1 MDSGLRKQAPLS
13 AKCGISVSTA
23 RPIILCGLLLAG
35 LAFAGERSDM
45 RLLPTPVGMHLAGGE
60 DSAAKKI
67 YIVQL
72 TSPAAAAVHTPVP
85 LGVTAK
91 PSVNVTQTVAAFN
104 KSNPAVI
111 SHVSRLANEQNKV
124 LASIG
129 GAPEKIYSYLYALN
143 GFAAMLTAA
152 QADKLRN
159 DDRVLNVWEDEIR
172 PLATRTS
179 ASFLGL
185 FKKDVGL
192 RGAPGLNGD
201 GIVIGIIDSGISP
214 DHPSLKDTREA
225 DRPGLCKTAWAQAS
239 LLGQWLCR
247 RYTVQE
253 DILEFE
259 PPENWNGVCE
269 TGAGFAAENCN
280 NKLIGARFFVEGAQ
294 ASLPIDSGELFSPAD
309 VDGHGTHVTTIAA
322 GNKTGA
328 SIFGTLLGNV
338 QGIAPKARIAV
349 YKACWIRSG
358 ETSATCNT
366 SDLANAIDMAVAD
379 GVHVINYS
387 VGSSLN
393 DVSAPDDIALINAAK
408 AGVLTAVAAG
418 NEGPNLA
425 TIGSPAGNPAVIT
438 VAASSRDGAHSLEAM
453 RVASPSSVAGR
464 YAVKEASFTPALKD
478 RDPIEGQLILADDG
492 NNVLSGGSAGTTNDA
507 CESLV
512 NGTEI
517 SGKIAFIQRGGCEFD
532 VKIQNADNAGA
543 IAVVVFNIAG
553 NPIVMTG
560 TSGLSDIPALM
571 IGQADGN
578 LLLDELNDN
587 QLVEVVLDKG
597 LLLSQDDDGNI
608 MGSFSARGP
617 GPIGDILKPDV
628 TAPGINILAGAAP
641 DTITSAPDESF
652 SFRSGTSMAA
662 PHVAGVAALLKQAHP
677 DWSPAAIKSALMTTA
692 RQDIKQQDEQTDAY
706 PFDFGSGHIAPNSA
720 NDPGLVYDVSADEY
734 DAYACGIQSPAVDQA
749 RCDQLVADGF
759 SLKPSD
765 LNQPAIAISRLA
777 NESTVTRHVT
787 NVSDAAETYVAEIAA
802 PAGIGV
808 QVVPSSLSLSP
819 GQSASFSVTTTYQT
833 GALDLWRFGSL
844 TWTSN
849 DHSVHSPI
857 AVRPISISAP
867 AEVSSFGGTGSL
879 SLPVEFGYNGSYSP
893 GVHGLKRAFIVNG
906 FVDQDPDRTFTFRS
920 NNGVTVHLLTV
931 SADQAYVRFILRD
944 EFTDGDDDL
953 DMYVYYSPDGNSFN
967 RIGQSGEF
975 NSDEEFSLFSPAAGV
990 YAVFVHG
997 FETDSSDAGGPGSN
1011 YKLLAWEFGFNDNVG
1026 NMTATGPAFVTA
1038 GSTENVI
1045 VNWSNLGTDSIYLGG
1060 ISHNTPQGLVDFT
1073 IVSIRN

>member
-1 MDSGLRKQAPLS
+1 MG
-13 AKCGISVSTA
+13 GIA
-23 RPIILCGLLLAG
+23 LAG
-35 LAFAGERSDM
+35 ESSDM

-60 DSAAKKI
+60 DATARKV

-72 TSPAAAAVHTPVP
+72 RSPGAAALHTPPPVA
-85 LGVTAK
+85 VMAK
-91 PSVNVTQTVAAFN
+91 PGSKIQQAIASFN
-104 KSNPAVI
+104 KANPAVI
-111 SHVSRLANEQNKV
+111 SHVSRLADEQNKV

-129 GAPEKIYSYLYALN
+129 GSPEKVYSYQYALN
-143 GFAAMLTAA
+143 GFAAAMTAA

-159 DDRVLNVWEDEIR
+159 DDRVLSVWEDEIR
-172 PLATRTS
+172 PLATRSS
-179 ASFLGL
+179 ASFLEL

-214 DHPSLKDTREA
+214 GHPSLQDTREA
-225 DRPGLCKTAWAQAS
+225 DRPGLCKTAWAEAS

-247 RYTVQE
+247 RFSVQE
-253 DILEFE
+253 DVLEFE

-269 TGAGFAAENCN
+269 TGDSFTAEDCN
-280 NKLIGARFFVEGAQ
+280 NKVIGARFFVEGAQ
-294 ASLPIDSGELFSPAD
+294 ISLPIDSEEVFSPAD
-309 VDGHGTHVTTIAA
+309 VDGHGTHVATIAA

-379 GVHVINYS
+379 GVHVINYT

-393 DVSAPDDIALINAAK
+393 DVIAPDDIALINAAK

-453 RVASPSSVAGR
+453 QVTAPSSVAGR

-478 RDPIEGQLILADDG
+478 NDPIEGQLILADDG
-492 NNVLSGGSAGTTNDA
+492 NSVLSGGGAGTTNDA
-507 CESLV
+507 CEAIDNS
-512 NGTEI
+512 TEM

-543 IAVVVFNIAG
+543 IAALIFNIAG

-578 LLLDELNDN
+578 LLLDEINDQ

-597 LLLSQDDDGNI
+597 LLLSETDDGNI

-628 TAPGINILAGAAP
+628 TAPGINILAGASP
-641 DTITSAPDESF
+641 NTITSVPDERF
-652 SFRSGTSMAA
+652 SFRTGTSMAT
-662 PHVAGVAALLKQAHP
+662 PHVAGIAALLKQGHP

-692 RQDIKQQDEQTDAY
+692 RQDIKQQDEETDAH

-734 DAYACGIQSPAVDQA
+734 DAYSCGIQSPIIDPT
-749 RCDQLVADGF
+749 RCAQLSADGF
-759 SLKPSD
+759 SLSPSD
-765 LNQPAIAISRLA
+765 LNQPAIAVARLA
-777 NESTVTRHVT
+777 NESTVTRHVI
-787 NVSDAAETYVAEIAA
+787 NVSDTAETYVAEIAA
-802 PAGIGV
+802 PTGIDV
-808 QVVPSSLSLSP
+808 QVTPSTLSLSP
-819 GQSASFSVTTTYQT
+819 GQSASFTVTTTYLS

-844 TWTSN
+844 TWTGS
-849 DHSVHSPI
+849 DHSVRSPI
-857 AVRPISISAP
+857 AVRPTSISAP
-867 AEVSSFGGTGSL
+867 AEVSSFGGTG
-879 SLPVEFGYNGSYSP
+879 G
-893 GVHGLKRAFIVNG
+893 
-906 FVDQDPDRTFTFRS
+906 
-920 NNGVTVHLLTV
+920 
-931 SADQAYVRFILRD
+931 
-944 EFTDGDDDL
+944 
-953 DMYVYYSPDGNSFN
+953 
-967 RIGQSGEF
+967 
-975 NSDEEFSLFSPAAGV
+975 
-990 YAVFVHG
+990 
-997 FETDSSDAGGPGSN
+997 
-1011 YKLLAWEFGFNDNVG
+1011 
-1026 NMTATGPAFVTA
+1026 
-1038 GSTENVI
+1038 
-1045 VNWSNLGTDSIYLGG
+1045 
-1060 ISHNTPQGLVDFT
+1060 
-1073 IVSIRN
+1073 

>member
-1 MDSGLRKQAPLS
+1 
-13 AKCGISVSTA
+13 
-23 RPIILCGLLLAG
+23 
-35 LAFAGERSDM
+35 M
-45 RLLPTPVGMHLAGGE
+45 RLIPTPVSMHLAGGE
-60 DSAAKKI
+60 DPAARKI

-72 TSPAAAAVHTPVP
+72 KSPAAAALHTPVP
-85 LGVTAK
+85 VGAMAK
-91 PSVNVTQTVAAFN
+91 PGANIKQAIASFN
-104 KSNPAVI
+104 KNSPAVM
-111 SHVSRLANEQNKV
+111 SHVSRLVDEQNKV
-124 LASIG
+124 LSSIG
-129 GAPEKIYSYLYALN
+129 GAPEKIYSYQYALN
-143 GFAAMLTAA
+143 GFAAAMTAA

-159 DDRVLNVWEDEIR
+159 DDRVISVWEDEIR
-172 PLATRTS
+172 PLATRSS
-179 ASFLGL
+179 ATFLEL

-192 RGAPGLNGD
+192 RGAPGLDGE
-201 GIVIGIIDSGISP
+201 GIVIGVIDSGISP
-214 DHPSLKDTREA
+214 DHPSLQDTREA
-225 DRPGLCKTAWAQAS
+225 DRPGLCKTAWAEAS

-253 DILEFE
+253 DVLDFE

-269 TGAGFAAENCN
+269 TGDGFTAEDCN
-280 NKLIGARFFVEGAQ
+280 NKIIGARFFVEGAQ
-294 ASLPIDSGELFSPAD
+294 VTLPIDSAEVFSPAD

-379 GVHVINYS
+379 GVHIINYS

-393 DVSAPDDIALINAAK
+393 DVIAPDDIALINAAK

-418 NEGPNLA
+418 NEGPNPA
-425 TIGSPAGNPAVIT
+425 TIGSPAGSPAVIT
-438 VAASSRDGAHSLEAM
+438 VAASSRDGAHSLEAIQ
-453 RVASPSSVAGR
+453 VTSPSSVAGR
-464 YAVKEASFTPALKD
+464 YAVREASFSPALKE
-478 RDPIEGQLILADDG
+478 RDPIEGQLILADDE
-492 NNVLSGGSAGTTNDA
+492 NIVLSGGAAGTTDDA
-507 CESLV
+507 CEGIANS
-512 NGTEI
+512 TEM

-532 VKIQNADNAGA
+532 IKVQNADNAGA
-543 IAVVVFNIAG
+543 IAVVIFNIAG
-553 NPIVMTG
+553 DPIVMTG

-578 LLLDELNDN
+578 LLLDELNDGN
-587 QLVEVVLDKG
+587 FVEVVLDKG
-597 LLLSQDDDGNI
+597 LLLSETDDGNI

-617 GPIGDILKPDV
+617 GPVGDILKPDV

-641 DTITSAPDESF
+641 ATITSVPDERF
-652 SFRSGTSMAA
+652 AFRSGTSMAT
-662 PHVAGVAALLKQAHP
+662 PHVTGVAALLKQAHP

-692 RQDIKQQDEQTDAY
+692 RQDIKQSDEQTDAH

-734 DAYACGIQSPAVDQA
+734 DAYSCGIQSPIIDQA
-749 RCDQLVADGF
+749 RCDQLAAAGF
-759 SLKPSD
+759 SLSLSD
-765 LNQPAIAISRLA
+765 LNQPAIAVSRLA

-787 NVSDAAETYVAEIAA
+787 NVSDTAESYVAEIVA

-844 TWTSN
+844 TWTGS

-857 AVRPISISAP
+857 AVRPTSISAP

-879 SLPVEFGYNGSYSP
+879 SFPVEFGYNGAYTP
-893 GVHGLKRAFIVNG
+893 GVHGLKRAFVVDG
-906 FVDQDPDRTFTFRS
+906 FVDQDPDRTFTFRT
-920 NNGVTVHLLTV
+920 NNGVTLHLLTV
-931 SADQAYVRFILRD
+931 SANQAYVRFILRD

-953 DMYVYYSPDGNSFN
+953 DMYIYYSPDGNSYN

-975 NSDEEFSLFSPAAGV
+975 NSDEEFSLLNPAAGF

-1011 YKLLAWEFGFNDNVG
+1011 YKLLAWEFGFNDDVG
-1026 NMTATGPAFVTA
+1026 NMTATGPAFVSA
-1038 GSTENVI
+1038 GGTENVV

-1060 ISHNTPQGLVDFT
+1060 ISHNTPQGRVGFT